1 MSRYDHLM
9 NFEFPEVEHS
19 FTPRDCIIYALGV
32 GAGSAPGELAYVDE
46 HNLRV
51 LPTMAVVLAYPGNW
65 YCDLGPGLDFVKTV
79 HAAEQFVIHRPLPC
93 AATIVARPKITA
105 IYDKGEGRGALV
117 VSKRGI
123 YDKSSGDKL
132 ASVTQTAFCR
142 GDGGLGG
149 PVIAAPEPRMSPAR
163 PPDHRECVPTDA
175 RAALIYRL
183 SGDYNRLHLDAA
195 FAAKAGFAGPIL
207 HGLST
212 YGHIGRAIIR
222 TFCATGSQAL
232 TSMDCRFRA
241 AVFPGDAIDL
251 LLWRDDTAVYFQAF
265 VGGRLVVD
273 NGVATLGL

>member
-1 MSRYDHLM
+1 MSRYDDLM
-9 NFEFPEVEHS
+9 RFEFPEINHS
-19 FTPRDCIIYALGV
+19 FSQRDCIIYALGV
-32 GAGSAPGELAYVDE
+32 GAGSVPGELAYVDE

-65 YCDLGPGLDFVKTV
+65 YCELNPRLDAVKTV

-93 AATIVARPKITA
+93 AATLVACPKITA
-105 IYDKGEGRGALV
+105 IYDRGEGRGALV
-117 VSKRGI
+117 VSTRDI

-149 PVIAAPEPRMSPAR
+149 PIVASPEPHGVPAR
-163 PPDHRECVPTDA
+163 PPDHLANVPIDP

-183 SGDYNRLHLDAA
+183 SGDYNRLHLDAEY
-195 FAAKAGFAGPIL
+195 AAKAGFARPIL

-212 YGHIGRAIIR
+212 YGHIGRAI
-222 TFCATGSQAL
+222 TSAFCGANSVQMTG
-232 TSMDCRFRA
+232 MECRFRA
-241 AVFPGDAIDL
+241 AVFPGDAL
-251 LLWRDDTAVYFQAF
+251 SLRLWRDGNIVSFQAH
-265 VGGRLVVD
+265 VGERVVVD